1 MHSWRCASILSSSV
15 VLSIEQVFAT
25 KGNLILYKKALK
37 LAALGYELL
46 DRKRNILIRELM
58 SLVDKAGEL
67 RGSIEDTY
75 KEAYSALQLAN
86 ISMGL
91 VTPYANCI
99 PVETGVGISTRSVMG
114 VELPKVT
121 LKERPLKVTY
131 GFSQTDSQ
139 LDRAYLAFEKVKQT
153 TAVLA
158 EVENSIYR
166 LSVAIKKT
174 QRRANALQNIII
186 PRNERIVKFI
196 TDSLEEK
203 DREEFSRM
211 KVIKAAK
218 LKSAK

>member
-1 MHSWRCASILSSSV
+1 MA
-15 VLSIEQVFAT
+15 EQQVFAT
-25 KGNLILYKKALK
+25 KGNLILYKRALK

-99 PVETGVGISTRSVMG
+99 PVETGVEISTRSVMG

-174 QRRANALQNIII
+174 QRRANHNH
-186 PRNERIVKFI
+186 
-196 TDSLEEK
+196 SEK
-203 DREEFSRM
+203 RTHSE
-211 KVIKAAK
+211 IHY
-218 LKSAK
+218 

>member
-1 MHSWRCASILSSSV
+1 MA
-15 VLSIEQVFAT
+15 EQQVFAT

-99 PVETGVGISTRSVMG
+99 PVETGVEISTRSVMG
-114 VELPKVT
+114 VT